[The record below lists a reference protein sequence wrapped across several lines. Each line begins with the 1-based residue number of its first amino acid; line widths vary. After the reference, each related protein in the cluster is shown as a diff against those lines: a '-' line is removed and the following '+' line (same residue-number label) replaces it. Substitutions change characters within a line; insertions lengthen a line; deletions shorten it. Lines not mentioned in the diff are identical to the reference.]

1 MTRTDHSAARRG
13 AAAAVGV
20 ASFLGGLATGYRL
33 FARRWCL
40 SWGATEEEVRRRMPG
55 DDLLLLPDML
65 STRAI
70 TIEADPS
77 AVWPWLVQFGPGRG
91 GIYSYDWIDRL
102 LGVDVHSARSIL
114 PQFQD
119 LAVGDV
125 VTANS
130 DNTPSRVAMLE
141 PERTLVFRTDDG
153 NWIWEFGLYPRP
165 EGTRLVSRNRIAT
178 PGASTALRLFD
189 TFFLEPGSLVMEQK
203 MLRGIKERAE
213 AHPVAEP
220 ARIGSKTP

>member
-1 MTRTDHSAARRG
+1 MRPEHSVARRG
-13 AAAAVGV
+13 AAAAVGA

-70 TIEADPS
+70 TIAADPA
-77 AVWPWLVQFGPGRG
+77 AVWPWLVQFGPQRG

-102 LGVDVHSARSIL
+102 LGIDVHSTRSIL
-114 PQFQD
+114 PQFQH
-119 LAVGDV
+119 LAVGDA
-125 VTANS
+125 VTVNS
-130 DNTPSRVAMLE
+130 DSTPARVAVLE
-141 PERTLVFRTDDG
+141 PGRALVFRTDDS
-153 NWIWEFGLYPRP
+153 NWVWAFGLYPCP

-178 PGASTALRLFD
+178 PGASPVLRLFD

-213 AHPVAEP
+213 THRVAHPVP
-220 ARIGSKTP
+220 IGSRAP